1 MAAPMTTT
9 TPGARTLEDYGQ
21 RLDRVLAY
29 LAENLD
35 ADIDLERLSAIAC
48 FSPFHFHRVYR
59 ALQGETV
66 AETVRRMRLHRA
78 AVELLDD
85 ARPIGRIAARAGYG
99 SQAAFTRAF
108 RSAYGAPPAA
118 YRTGALSGGTPAY
131 EVEERAVGPLRGAAL
146 RHEGDFIGIAP
157 TFDRLNA
164 LAVGRGLVG
173 PSTRYFG
180 IFYDDPEG
188 TPVDALRS
196 DACLTVPD
204 DFEPEGELRSA
215 TIAGGTYGALLHIGP
230 YAELHRAYEWLY
242 REWLLGGGREPGDG
256 PCVEEYLNDPR
267 TTPAPQLRTEVWLPL
282 SVGAG

>member
-1 MAAPMTTT
+1 MTTT
-9 TPGARTLEDYGQ
+9 APGARTLEDHGQ

-35 ADIDLERLSAIAC
+35 AEVDLERLSRVAC

-78 AVELLDD
+78 AVDLLDD

-118 YRTGALSGGTPAY
+118 YRTGASPAGPPTRSRSARSAPARRRAAARGRLHRDRSDLRSPQRARRRSG
-131 EVEERAVGPLRGAAL
+131 LL
-146 RHEGDFIGIAP
+146 
-157 TFDRLNA
+157 
-164 LAVGRGLVG
+164 G

-188 TPVDALRS
+188 TPVHALRS

-204 DFEPEGELRSA
+204 AFEPEESCGRRPSRAGRTARSC
-215 TIAGGTYGALLHIGP
+215 HVGP

-242 REWLLGGGREPGDG
+242 REWLLGAGREPGDG